1 MNGYGFWSFAKNIA
15 KNLYGK
21 YSQKILD
28 QATKFATE
36 EIKAISKRAIRKTAE
51 ATGDLIGNKI
61 ANIITKNPPL
71 DPIKKHQGNKLCL
84 NEMCAL

>member
-21 YSQKILD
+21 RSQKILD
-28 QATKFATE
+28 QAKKFAKE
-36 EIKAISKRAIRKTAE
+36 EIKVTSKRAIRKAAE

-61 ANIITKNPPL
+61 ANIITKNPLL
-71 DPIKKHQGNKLCL
+71 DPVKEHQGNKLCV